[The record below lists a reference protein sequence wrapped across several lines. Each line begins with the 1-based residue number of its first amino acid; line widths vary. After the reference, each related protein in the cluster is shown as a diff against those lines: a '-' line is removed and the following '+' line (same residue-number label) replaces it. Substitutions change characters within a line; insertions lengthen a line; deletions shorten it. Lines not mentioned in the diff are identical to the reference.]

1 MKIKINFNNIFKY
14 LLVILYPL
22 MISIL
27 LEYNICQNFY
37 GTIKF
42 LTSKPNILLF
52 NILISTIL
60 FLLIILIFK
69 KAYISMSIH
78 GGIFY
83 ILSCVE
89 YFKYKTSGSHL
100 VISDLLMT
108 KNLSDVGKFASLKIT
123 YPLVLNFI
131 ILILYIYNFDN
142 FDNLYKID

>member
-1 MKIKINFNNIFKY
+1 
-14 LLVILYPL
+14 
-22 MISIL
+22 
-27 LEYNICQNFY
+27 
-37 GTIKF
+37 
-42 LTSKPNILLF
+42 
-52 NILISTIL
+52 
-60 FLLIILIFK
+60 
-69 KAYISMSIH
+69 MSIH

-131 ILILYIYNFDN
+131 ILILYIFLTYKYNLILDFS
-142 FDNLYKID
+142 LRKEYILVLL